1 MTIEQGLFKRH
12 FVGRD
17 GFQWWIGQV
26 APEESWTNNI
36 PGLPVESNEESPGF
50 GERVR
55 VRIMGYH
62 TAVKTDIPD
71 DELPWAHVMYPVT
84 AGGGGRGSWSS
95 MNLVGGNF
103 VFGFFLDGEDA
114 QQPIIMGVI
123 GYNDY
128 QAVMKNIPD
137 TGFIP
142 FSGYQQEEP
151 NNEVP
156 PYSVREAG
164 AGVTAEQENA
174 TGEPNNDIIVE
185 SAQGSNSLQEMS
197 SYEMLR
203 KGRVEDPIAKSEDCD
218 PLPTERIKKEISNV
232 KHEMEYVQQ
241 SIYNVRTAISLGS
254 ADIQGQLQTLQAK
267 LSRYTSAHMKS
278 ILQQTEK
285 KVLKEMT
292 ENVKPA
298 IFELMT
304 NERPKMKEELQED
317 TEGVACK
324 YTKMFD
330 KTFDMSNDFLGD
342 AMGSAISSASSEVAS
357 LINDSGAARFVNMPV
372 DFVND
377 FAGTALGSITGEI
390 DGFLDGALNNVNKL
404 IEGFNLDS
412 LLAGGLGGL
421 SNVGSLGSLLGG
433 GGGGG
438 GGGSAVV
445 VDDAYSFFK
454 CEQDN
459 KCPTQDTWSTWHGM
473 AIGFSS
479 PAKTAK
485 QVIDTAKKTIKTG
498 DAFNQMQLNDIYSE
512 YTSKFGTGAIG
523 EIFTPPPVG

>member
-26 APEESWTNNI
+26 APEESWTNNV
-36 PGLPVESNEESPGF
+36 PGVPVSNNEDESYAGF

-55 VRIMGYH
+55 VRILGYH

-114 QQPIIMGVI
+114 QQPIIIGTI

-137 TGFIP
+137 TGFVP
-142 FSGYQQEEP
+142 FSGYQQQQP

-156 PYSVREAG
+156 PYAVREAG
-164 AGVTAEQENA
+164 DGVSAIQEGA
-174 TGEPNNDIIVE
+174 TGQPNNDLIVE

-197 SYEMLR
+197 AFEMLR
-203 KGRVEDPIAKSEDCD
+203 RGRVEDPIAKSEDCD
-218 PLPTERIKKEISNV
+218 PLPTQRIKKEISNV
-232 KHEMEYVQQ
+232 KSEMEYVQQ
-241 SIYNVRTAISLGS
+241 SIYNVRTAVSLGS
-254 ADIQGQLQTLQAK
+254 ADIEGQLQTLQAK
-267 LSRYTSAHMKS
+267 LSRYTSANMKS

-292 ENVKPA
+292 ENIKPA
-298 IFELMT
+298 IFDLMP
-304 NERPKMKEELQED
+304 NERPAMKEELQKD
-317 TEGVACK
+317 TEQVACK
-324 YTKMFD
+324 YIKMFS
-330 KTFDMSNDFLGD
+330 KTFNMSNDFLGD
-342 AMGSAISSASSEVAS
+342 AMGTALSSVTSEVS
-357 LINDSGAARFVNMPV
+357 GVINDSGASRFVNMPV

-377 FAGTALGSITGEI
+377 FVGTSLGSITGEI
-390 DGFLDGALNNVNKL
+390 DGFLDGALNNVNK
-404 IEGFNLDS
+404 IIDGFNLDS

-421 SNVGSLGSLLGG
+421 GNLGSLGSLLGG

-438 GGGSAVV
+438 SSSVV
-445 VDDAYSFFK
+445 VSDAYSFLN
-454 CEQDN
+454 CQQDN
-459 KCPTQDTWSTWHGM
+459 KCPQQDTWSTWHGM
-473 AIGFSS
+473 DIGFSS

-485 QVIDTAKKTIKTG
+485 QVVQTAKKTIKNG
-498 DAFNQMQLNDIYSE
+498 DAFNQMDLNDIYSE
-512 YTSKFGTGAIG
+512 YTSKYGTGAIG
-523 EIFTPPPVG
+523 ELFTPPT